1 MTEQAAIAADL
12 AESVRDL
19 RPDDIVDLPVDQ
31 AAAVYVQLVD
41 VQRELAAVM
50 SLLTHGFAESLGE
63 RETTIDGIG
72 TFRRRGRKDRTKWQ
86 KDDLLRAVLNSR
98 AVDFTGSQALN
109 TETGEVVDRET
120 GEIIDESAVVFV
132 DETPLDKVL
141 AVWNLA
147 APRTTALKD
156 RGIDPDEFCTSEWGG
171 WTIEV
176 IR

>member
-50 SLLTHGFAESLGE
+50 SLLTHAFAESLGE
-63 RETTIDGIG
+63 RETTIDGLG
-72 TFRRRGRKDRTKWQ
+72 TFRRRGRKDRTRWQ
-86 KDDLLRAVLNSR
+86 KDDLLRAVLDSR
-98 AVDFTGSQALN
+98 VVNID
-109 TETGEVVDRET
+109 TGEV
-120 GEIIDESAVVFV
+120 A

-147 APRTTALKD
+147 TPRTTALKD

>member
-63 RETTIDGIG
+63 RETTIAGLG
-72 TFRRRGRKDRTKWQ
+72 TFRRRGRKDRTRWQ
-86 KDDLLRAVLNSR
+86 KDDLLRAVLDSR
-98 AVDFTGSQALN
+98 VVNID
-109 TETGEVVDRET
+109 TGEV
-120 GEIIDESAVVFV
+120 A

-147 APRTTALKD
+147 TPRTTALKD

>member
-12 AESVRDL
+12 ADSVRDL
-19 RPDDIVDLPVDQ
+19 RPDDIIELPVDQ
-31 AAAVYVQLVD
+31 AAAVYVQLID

-50 SLLTHGFAESLGE
+50 SLLTHGFAETLGE
-63 RETTIDGIG
+63 RETTIDGVG
-72 TFRRRGRKDRTKWQ
+72 TLRRRARKDRTKWQ
-86 KDDLLRAVLNSR
+86 KDDLLRAVLDSR
-98 AVDFTGSQALN
+98 VVN
-109 TETGEVVDRET
+109 TDTGEVT
-120 GEIIDESAVVFV
+120 

-147 APRTTALKD
+147 APRTTALRD
-156 RGIDPDEFCTSEWGG
+156 RGIDPDEFCASEWGG